1 MKLGQISIGNV
12 LEDEEG
18 FFIVTPSFYQL
29 LEVNLVKSN
38 PILISEEW
46 HNKFGVYDNG
56 NMAFEYVLPRKNNI
70 DCKVIFTGDYVFI
83 RQGLKWWDD
92 DIISI
97 WNKDLTR
104 RDMYV
109 HEWQNLYNI
118 LAGEELKFNL

>member
-12 LEDEEG
+12 LEDEDG
-18 FFIVTPSFYQL
+18 YFIVTPSFYQL
-29 LEVNLVKSN
+29 LELNLVKSN
-38 PILISEEW
+38 PILISEYW